1 MRPNRQSQRPPP
13 FRGVRC
19 GRRRSARPKDHAPG
33 SAIACAIYLKAD
45 TCFAPALR
53 EASATRAA
61 NGTLVAAKRALE
73 AASWGWA
80 LRDARGGA
88 VGSGGGD
95 GAGPAFCVSEF
106 GTLVR
111 TPDARRGGGDGA
123 DGAADDEDVDS
134 LASMASDMC
143 CFLHACP
150 VDDAMCCA
158 GQPV

>member
-1 MRPNRQSQRPPP
+1 MMPNRQSQKSTP
-13 FRGVRC
+13 FSRGVRC
-19 GRRRSARPKDHAPG
+19 GRRSARTKDHAPG

-61 NGTLVAAKRALE
+61 NGTLVAATRALE

-80 LRDARGGA
+80 LRDARGAA

-111 TPDARRGGGDGA
+111 TPPDDAQRGGGDGA
-123 DGAADDEDVDS
+123 DGADDEEDVDGL

-143 CFLHACP
+143 CFLACLP
-150 VDDAMCCA
+150 S
-158 GQPV
+158 GG